1 MAKLTSISSRSMSTS
16 WTLTSQ
22 EGRKNRLGFQS
33 SLINVVKNHLVY
45 YPTPNNIFYVWGIG
59 SVLGIMLVIQVLT
72 GVLLAMHYAANIE
85 IAFESVERI
94 MREVPTGWFLR
105 YMHANGSSM
114 IFILIF
120 SHMARGLYYQS
131 FRTPKQWVWC
141 SGVIIFIL
149 MSGVAFLGYT
159 LPWGQMSF
167 WGATVITNIIT
178 AVPVIGNEI
187 VVWVWGGFSVNNNTL
202 NRFFSLHYFLS
213 IIVLGLS
220 LLHLILLHE
229 VGSTSPNGRKPDVDY
244 TKFFPYFYLK
254 DLSTLLIFLFFYMMI
269 VFYAPNAL
277 GHPDNYIR
285 ASAIVTPA
293 HIVPEWYFLIFYAML
308 KSFPSKLG
316 GAACMV
322 GAMLILLTLP
332 WTAENGL
339 DIAEPN
345 HRPGYTA
352 LFMLLILDCLLLG
365 WLGGQAVTDNTL
377 GLSQFCTAF
386 YLVYFLVILPGYAQF
401 AKLNH
406 LYVNERSLEVEV
418 TNRSEVVP
426 FYGSH
431 LQGAELPTR

>member
-1 MAKLTSISSRSMSTS
+1 MLSVAKLIYTPVRSMATS

-254 DLSTLLIFLFFYMMI
+254 DLSTLLIFLLFYMAI

-352 LFMLLILDCLLLG
+352 LFMFLILDCLLLG

-386 YLVYFLVILPGYAQF
+386 YLVYFLAILPGYAQF

-406 LYVNERSLEVEV
+406 LYVNERSLE
-418 TNRSEVVP
+418 
-426 FYGSH
+426 
-431 LQGAELPTR
+431 AETTAVL

>member
-1 MAKLTSISSRSMSTS
+1 MLDQTKFNKQAFNSTRNLSTS
-16 WTLTSQ
+16 WAITAQ

-33 SLINVVKNHLVY
+33 SLVNVIKNHLVY
-45 YPTPNNIFYVWGIG
+45 YPTPNNLYYVWGIG

-131 FRTPKQWVWC
+131 FRAPKQWVWC
-141 SGVIIFIL
+141 SGVILFIL

-178 AVPVIGNEI
+178 AIPVIGNEI
-187 VVWVWGGFSVNNNTL
+187 VIWVWGGFSVNNNTL

-213 IIVLGLS
+213 IIILGLS

-254 DLSTLLIFLFFYMMI
+254 DLSTLLFFLLFYLMI
-269 VFYAPNAL
+269 VFYAPNLL

-293 HIVPEWYFLIFYAML
+293 HIVPEWYFLCFYAML

-316 GAACMV
+316 GAICMV

-339 DIAEPN
+339 DISEPN
-345 HRPGYTA
+345 HRPGYTV
-352 LFMLLILDCLLLG
+352 LFMLFILDFVLLS

-377 GLSQFCTAF
+377 GLSQFCTGF
-386 YLVYFLVILPGYAQF
+386 YLTYFLVLLPGYAQF

-406 LYVNERSLEVEV
+406 LYVNELSIKSL
-418 TNRSEVVP
+418 TK
-426 FYGSH
+426 
-431 LQGAELPTR
+431 

>member
-1 MAKLTSISSRSMSTS
+1 
-16 WTLTSQ
+16 
-22 EGRKNRLGFQS
+22 
-33 SLINVVKNHLVY
+33 
-45 YPTPNNIFYVWGIG
+45 
-59 SVLGIMLVIQVLT
+59 MLVIQVIT

-94 MREVPTGWFLR
+94 MREVPSGWLLR
-105 YMHANGSSM
+105 YMHSNGSSM
-114 IFILIF
+114 IFMLIF
-120 SHMARGLYYQS
+120 AHMARGLYYQS
-131 FRTPKQWVWC
+131 FRAPKQWVWC

-178 AVPVIGNEI
+178 AIPVIGNEV

-229 VGSTSPNGRKPDVDY
+229 VGSTSPGGRKPDVDY

-254 DLSTLLIFLFFYMMI
+254 DLSTLLVFLFFYMFI
-269 VFYAPNAL
+269 VFYFPNKL
-277 GHPDNYIR
+277 GDADNFVR

-308 KSFPSKLG
+308 KCFPSKLG
-316 GAACMV
+316 GAICMV

-332 WTAENGL
+332 WTSENGL
-339 DIAEPN
+339 DISEPN
-345 HRPGYTA
+345 HRPGYTL
-352 LFMLLILDCLLLG
+352 LFMALILDALLLG

-386 YLVYFLVILPGYAQF
+386 YLVYFLAILPGYAQF

-406 LYVNERSLEVEV
+406 LYVNELALEREQALRS
-418 TNRSEVVP
+418 RD
-426 FYGSH
+426 SH
-431 LQGAELPTR
+431 TQA

>member
-1 MAKLTSISSRSMSTS
+1 MLTNNSKNLVNTYKMINKQQQIRNFSTS
-16 WTLTSQ
+16 WSVTTN

-33 SLINVVKNHLVY
+33 SLLNVVKNHLGY
-45 YPTPNNIFYVWGIG
+45 YPTPNNIYYVWGLG
-59 SVLGIMLVIQVLT
+59 SLLGIMLVIQVLT

-85 IAFESVERI
+85 LAFESVERI

-120 SHMARGLYYQS
+120 SHMARGIYYQS
-131 FRTPKQWVWC
+131 FRAPKQWLWS

-149 MSGVAFLGYT
+149 MAGIAFLGYT

-167 WGATVITNIIT
+167 WGATVITNIVT
-178 AVPVIGNEI
+178 AIPVIGNHI
-187 VVWVWGGFSVNNNTL
+187 VIWVWGGFSVNNNTL

-254 DLSTLLIFLFFYMMI
+254 DLSTLLVFLLFYLTV
-269 VFYAPNAL
+269 VFYAPNVF

-285 ASAIVTPA
+285 ASALVTPA
-293 HIVPEWYFLIFYAML
+293 HIVPEWYFLPFYAML

-316 GAACMV
+316 GAICMV
-322 GAMLILLTLP
+322 GSMLILLTLP
-332 WTAENGL
+332 WTTENGL
-339 DIAEPN
+339 EIAEPN
-345 HRPGYTA
+345 YRPGYNL
-352 LFMLLILDCLLLG
+352 LFMLFVLDMLLLG
-365 WLGGQAVTDNTL
+365 WLGGKAVTENTL

-386 YLVYFLVILPGYAQF
+386 YLAYFIIILPAYSQF
-401 AKLNH
+401 IKLNN
-406 LYVNERSLEVEV
+406 LYILNLE
-418 TNRSEVVP
+418 NN
-426 FYGSH
+426 
-431 LQGAELPTR
+431 LLKNK